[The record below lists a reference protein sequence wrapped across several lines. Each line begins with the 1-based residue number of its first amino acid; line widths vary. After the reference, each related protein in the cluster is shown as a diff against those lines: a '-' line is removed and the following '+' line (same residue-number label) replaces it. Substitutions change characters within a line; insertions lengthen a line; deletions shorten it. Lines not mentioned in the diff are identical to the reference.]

1 MNVDHTRYSPFVFR
15 VRSIDHDTRKNFLWV
30 SVVKLL
36 ILCPCIY
43 LQDYLKAIRVIKL
56 TQLYLRVLF
65 TPCAFFLVRKSVL
78 QLFKKIQG
86 LCLGQGCGF
95 GSATLIQEYFQE

>member
-65 TPCAFFLVRKSVL
+65 TPFAFFFLVRISVVI
-78 QLFKKIQG
+78 IQKDSRIMSWTG
-86 LCLGQGCGF
+86 LWLW
-95 GSATLIQEYFQE
+95 